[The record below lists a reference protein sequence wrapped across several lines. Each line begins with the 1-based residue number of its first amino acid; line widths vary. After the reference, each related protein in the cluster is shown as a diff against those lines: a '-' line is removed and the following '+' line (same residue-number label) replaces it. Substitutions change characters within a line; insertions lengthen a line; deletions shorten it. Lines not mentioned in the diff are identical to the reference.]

1 MKNFRTYELAKRF
14 YKDCQKLKLK
24 APFKDQFDRAILSVI
39 LNLVEGSAKPTAKD
53 RRRFYSISMGSLREV
68 QAILDL
74 CGYTELLQL
83 SDSVAACLHCLI
95 QRPGGSP

>member
-1 MKNFRTYELAKRF
+1 MKNFITYELAKQF

-24 APFKDQFDRAILSVI
+24 APLKDQFDRAILSVI
-39 LNLVEGSAKPTAKD
+39 LNLAEGSAKPTQKD
-53 RRRFYSISMGSLREV
+53 RRRFYSIAMGSLREI

-74 CGYTELLQL
+74 CGHQQQLQQ
-83 SDSVAACLHCLI
+83 SDSVAACLFQLI